1 MHLGRNVKRSPLL
14 LLVLLGAVSCA
25 SPSNTPNLLA
35 GPVDAAQSV
44 RETFDVRSLGEDLLL
59 IQPVFQRA
67 SLHEPTVEFTSEP
80 IVEYTNEPT
89 LNPTS
94 EIDADLPVE
103 YRPVNVFRLQLVTLS
118 NGPVAR
124 TRQAEL
130 EQTLGTTVHLI
141 TQGKHFLLQAGQ
153 YETREEAQKLKS
165 RVAALGPNYAD
176 AYVISATI
184 ETPLSNPSATI
195 ETPLSNPSA
204 TIETPLSNPSATI
217 ETPPPAEVEKTTEMV
232 RTFGWRVLIDQFLSH
247 DEANRLKGR
256 AIKRL
261 RRPDIDVTFKA
272 PWYKVEVGHYRTA
285 PQAQAATEKIE
296 AYYPNALKVRS
307 QILVPRED

>member
-25 SPSNTPNLLA
+25 RPSNTPNLLA

-67 SLHEPTVEFTSEP
+67 SLHEPIVEFTSEPTVEFTSEP
-80 IVEYTNEPT
+80 TVEFTSEPT
-89 LNPTS
+89 VNPTS

-103 YRPVNVFRLQLVTLS
+103 YGPVNVFRLQLVTLS
-118 NGPVAR
+118 NGAVAR
-124 TRQAEL
+124 RRQAEL
-130 EQTLGTTVHLI
+130 EQMLGTTVHLI
-141 TQGKHFLLQAGQ
+141 TRDEHFLLQAGQ
-153 YETREEAQKLKS
+153 YETRQEAQKLKS
-165 RVAALGPNYAD
+165 RVAALGPDYAD

-184 ETPLSNPSATI
+184 ETPLSNPSATAV
-195 ETPLSNPSA
+195 ETPR
-204 TIETPLSNPSATI
+204 
-217 ETPPPAEVEKTTEMV
+217 PAEAEKTTEMV

-272 PWYKVEVGHYRTA
+272 PWYKVEVGHYRTD

>member
-25 SPSNTPNLLA
+25 GPSNTPNLLA

-67 SLHEPTVEFTSEP
+67 SLHEPIVEFTSEP
-80 IVEYTNEPT
+80 TV
-89 LNPTS
+89 NPTS

-103 YRPVNVFRLQLVTLS
+103 YGPVNVFRLQLVTLS
-118 NGPVAR
+118 NGAVAR
-124 TRQAEL
+124 RRQAEL
-130 EQTLGTTVHLI
+130 EQMLGTTVHRI
-141 TQGKHFLLQAGQ
+141 TRGEHFLLQAGQ
-153 YETREEAQKLKS
+153 YETRQEAQKLKS
-165 RVAALGPNYAD
+165 RVAALGPDYAD

-184 ETPLSNPSATI
+184 ETPLSNPSATAV
-195 ETPLSNPSA
+195 ETPR
-204 TIETPLSNPSATI
+204 
-217 ETPPPAEVEKTTEMV
+217 PAEAEKTTEMV

-272 PWYKVEVGHYRTA
+272 PWYKVEVGHYRTD

>member
-195 ETPLSNPSA
+195 ETP
-204 TIETPLSNPSATI
+204 
-217 ETPPPAEVEKTTEMV
+217 PPAEVEKTTEMV

-261 RRPDIDVTFKA
+261 RRNLQGTLVQSRSRPL
-272 PWYKVEVGHYRTA
+272 PHRPPSPGGNRENRSLL
-285 PQAQAATEKIE
+285 PQRPESSLPNSRPPGGLIPSAFAAF
-296 AYYPNALKVRS
+296 
-307 QILVPRED
+307 

>member
-25 SPSNTPNLLA
+25 GPSNTPNLLA

-67 SLHEPTVEFTSEP
+67 SLHEPIFEFTSEP
-80 IVEYTNEPT
+80 TV
-89 LNPTS
+89 NPTS

-103 YRPVNVFRLQLVTLS
+103 YGPVNVFRLQLVTLS
-118 NGPVAR
+118 NGAVAR
-124 TRQAEL
+124 RRQAEL
-130 EQTLGTTVHLI
+130 EQMLGTTVHLI
-141 TQGKHFLLQAGQ
+141 TRDEHFLLQAGQ
-153 YETREEAQKLKS
+153 YETRQEAQKLKS
-165 RVAALGPNYAD
+165 RVAALGPDYAD

-184 ETPLSNPSATI
+184 ETPLSNPSATAV
-195 ETPLSNPSA
+195 ETPR
-204 TIETPLSNPSATI
+204 
-217 ETPPPAEVEKTTEMV
+217 PAEAEKTTEMV

-272 PWYKVEVGHYRTA
+272 PWYKVEVGHYRTD

>member
-25 SPSNTPNLLA
+25 GPSNTPNLLA

-59 IQPVFQRA
+59 IRPVFQRA

-80 IVEYTNEPT
+80 TV
-89 LNPTS
+89 NPTS

-103 YRPVNVFRLQLVTLS
+103 YGPVNVFRLQLVTLS
-118 NGPVAR
+118 NGAVAR
-124 TRQAEL
+124 RRQAEL
-130 EQTLGTTVHLI
+130 EQMLGTTVHLI
-141 TQGKHFLLQAGQ
+141 TRGEHFLLQAGQ
-153 YETREEAQKLKS
+153 YETRQEAQKLKS
-165 RVAALGPNYAD
+165 RVAALGPDYAD

-184 ETPLSNPSATI
+184 ETPLSNPSATAV
-195 ETPLSNPSA
+195 ETPR
-204 TIETPLSNPSATI
+204 
-217 ETPPPAEVEKTTEMV
+217 PAEAEKTTEMV

-272 PWYKVEVGHYRTA
+272 PWYKVEVGHYRTD

>member
-25 SPSNTPNLLA
+25 GPSNTPNLLA

-80 IVEYTNEPT
+80 TV
-89 LNPTS
+89 NPTS

-103 YRPVNVFRLQLVTLS
+103 YGPVNVFRLQLVTLS
-118 NGPVAR
+118 NGAVAR
-124 TRQAEL
+124 RRQAEL
-130 EQTLGTTVHLI
+130 EQMLGTTVHLI
-141 TQGKHFLLQAGQ
+141 TRDEHFLLQAGQ
-153 YETREEAQKLKS
+153 YETRQEAQKLKS
-165 RVAALGPNYAD
+165 RVAALGPDYAD

-184 ETPLSNPSATI
+184 ETPLSNPSATAV
-195 ETPLSNPSA
+195 ETPR
-204 TIETPLSNPSATI
+204 
-217 ETPPPAEVEKTTEMV
+217 PAEAEKTTEMV

-272 PWYKVEVGHYRTA
+272 PWYKVEVGHYRTD

>member
-25 SPSNTPNLLA
+25 GPSNTPNLLA

-67 SLHEPTVEFTSEP
+67 SLHEPIVEFTSEP
-80 IVEYTNEPT
+80 TV
-89 LNPTS
+89 NPTS

-103 YRPVNVFRLQLVTLS
+103 YGPVNVFRLQLVTLS
-118 NGPVAR
+118 NGAVAR
-124 TRQAEL
+124 RRQAEL
-130 EQTLGTTVHLI
+130 EQMLGTTVHLI
-141 TQGKHFLLQAGQ
+141 TRDEHFLLQAGQ
-153 YETREEAQKLKS
+153 YETRQEAQKLKS
-165 RVAALGPNYAD
+165 RVAALGPDYAD

-184 ETPLSNPSATI
+184 ETPLSNPSATAV
-195 ETPLSNPSA
+195 ETPR
-204 TIETPLSNPSATI
+204 
-217 ETPPPAEVEKTTEMV
+217 PAEAEKTTEMV

-272 PWYKVEVGHYRTA
+272 PWYKVEVGHYRTD

>member
-25 SPSNTPNLLA
+25 GPSNTPNLLA

-80 IVEYTNEPT
+80 TV
-89 LNPTS
+89 NPTS

-103 YRPVNVFRLQLVTLS
+103 YGPVNVFRLQLVTLS
-118 NGPVAR
+118 NGAVAR
-124 TRQAEL
+124 RRQAEL
-130 EQTLGTTVHLI
+130 EQMLGTTVHLI
-141 TQGKHFLLQAGQ
+141 TRGEHFLLQAGQ
-153 YETREEAQKLKS
+153 YETRQEAQKLKS
-165 RVAALGPNYAD
+165 RVAALGPDYAD

-184 ETPLSNPSATI
+184 ETPLSNPSATAV
-195 ETPLSNPSA
+195 ETPR
-204 TIETPLSNPSATI
+204 
-217 ETPPPAEVEKTTEMV
+217 PAEAEKTTEMV

-272 PWYKVEVGHYRTA
+272 PWYKVEVGHYRTD

>member
-25 SPSNTPNLLA
+25 GPSNAPNLLA

-67 SLHEPTVEFTSEP
+67 SLHEPTVEFT
-80 IVEYTNEPT
+80 V
-89 LNPTS
+89 NPTS

-103 YRPVNVFRLQLVTLS
+103 YGPVNVFRLQLVTLS
-118 NGPVAR
+118 NRAVAR
-124 TRQAEL
+124 RRQAEL
-130 EQTLGTTVHLI
+130 EQMLGKTVNLI
-141 TQGKHFLLQAGQ
+141 TRGEHFLLQAGQ
-153 YETREEAQKLKS
+153 YETRQEAQKLKS
-165 RVAALGPNYAD
+165 RVAALGPDYAD

-184 ETPLSNPSATI
+184 ETPLSNPSATAV
-195 ETPLSNPSA
+195 ETPR
-204 TIETPLSNPSATI
+204 
-217 ETPPPAEVEKTTEMV
+217 PAEAEKTTEMV

-247 DEANRLKGR
+247 DEAKRLKGR

-272 PWYKVEVGHYRTA
+272 PWYKVEVGHYRTD
-285 PQAQAATEKIE
+285 PQAQSATEKIE

>member
-25 SPSNTPNLLA
+25 GPSNTPNLLA

-59 IQPVFQRA
+59 IRPVFQRA
-67 SLHEPTVEFTSEP
+67 SLHEPIVEFTSEP
-80 IVEYTNEPT
+80 TV
-89 LNPTS
+89 NPTS

-103 YRPVNVFRLQLVTLS
+103 YGPVNVFRLQLVTLS
-118 NGPVAR
+118 NGAVAR
-124 TRQAEL
+124 RRQAEL
-130 EQTLGTTVHLI
+130 EQMLGTTVHLI
-141 TQGKHFLLQAGQ
+141 TRDEHFLLQAGQ
-153 YETREEAQKLKS
+153 YETRQEAQKLKS
-165 RVAALGPNYAD
+165 RVAALGPDYAD

-184 ETPLSNPSATI
+184 ETPLSNPSATAV
-195 ETPLSNPSA
+195 ETPR
-204 TIETPLSNPSATI
+204 
-217 ETPPPAEVEKTTEMV
+217 PAEAEKTTEMV

-272 PWYKVEVGHYRTA
+272 PWYKVEVGHYRTD

>member
-184 ETPLSNPSATI
+184 ETP
-195 ETPLSNPSA
+195 
-204 TIETPLSNPSATI
+204 
-217 ETPPPAEVEKTTEMV
+217 PPAEVEKTTEMV

>member
-25 SPSNTPNLLA
+25 GPSNTPNLLA

-67 SLHEPTVEFTSEP
+67 SLHEPIVEFTSEP
-80 IVEYTNEPT
+80 TV
-89 LNPTS
+89 NPTS

-103 YRPVNVFRLQLVTLS
+103 YGPVNVFRLQLVTLS
-118 NGPVAR
+118 NGAVAR
-124 TRQAEL
+124 RRQAEL
-130 EQTLGTTVHLI
+130 EQMLGTTVHLI
-141 TQGKHFLLQAGQ
+141 TRGEHFLLQAGQ
-153 YETREEAQKLKS
+153 YETRQEAQKLKS
-165 RVAALGPNYAD
+165 HVAALGPDYAD

-184 ETPLSNPSATI
+184 ETPLSNPSATAV
-195 ETPLSNPSA
+195 ETPR
-204 TIETPLSNPSATI
+204 
-217 ETPPPAEVEKTTEMV
+217 PAEAEKTTEMV

-272 PWYKVEVGHYRTA
+272 PWYKVEVGHYRTD

>member
-25 SPSNTPNLLA
+25 GPSNTPNLLA

-67 SLHEPTVEFTSEP
+67 SLHEPIVELTSEP
-80 IVEYTNEPT
+80 TV
-89 LNPTS
+89 NPTS

-103 YRPVNVFRLQLVTLS
+103 YGPVNVFRLQLVTLS
-118 NGPVAR
+118 NGAVAR
-124 TRQAEL
+124 RRQAEL
-130 EQTLGTTVHLI
+130 EQMLGTTVHLI
-141 TQGKHFLLQAGQ
+141 TRDEHFLLQAGQ
-153 YETREEAQKLKS
+153 YETRQEAQKLKS
-165 RVAALGPNYAD
+165 RVAALGPDYAD

-184 ETPLSNPSATI
+184 ETPLSNPSATAV
-195 ETPLSNPSA
+195 ETPR
-204 TIETPLSNPSATI
+204 
-217 ETPPPAEVEKTTEMV
+217 PAEAEKTTEMV

-272 PWYKVEVGHYRTA
+272 PWYKVEVGHYRTD

>member
-25 SPSNTPNLLA
+25 GPSNTPNLLA

-67 SLHEPTVEFTSEP
+67 SLHKPIVELTSEPTV
-80 IVEYTNEPT
+80 
-89 LNPTS
+89 NPTS

-103 YRPVNVFRLQLVTLS
+103 YGPVNVFRLQLVTLS
-118 NGPVAR
+118 NGAVAR
-124 TRQAEL
+124 RRQAEL
-130 EQTLGTTVHLI
+130 EQMLGTTVHLI
-141 TQGKHFLLQAGQ
+141 TRDEHFLLQAGQ
-153 YETREEAQKLKS
+153 YETRQEAQKLKS
-165 RVAALGPNYAD
+165 RIAALGPDYAD

-184 ETPLSNPSATI
+184 ETQLSNPSATAV
-195 ETPLSNPSA
+195 ETPR
-204 TIETPLSNPSATI
+204 
-217 ETPPPAEVEKTTEMV
+217 PAEAEKTTEMV

-261 RRPDIDVTFKA
+261 RRPDIDVTFKE
-272 PWYKVEVGHYRTA
+272 PWYKVEVGHYRTD

>member
-1 MHLGRNVKRSPLL
+1 
-14 LLVLLGAVSCA
+14 
-25 SPSNTPNLLA
+25 LLA

-59 IQPVFQRA
+59 IRPVFQRA
-67 SLHEPTVEFTSEP
+67 SLHEPIVEFTSEP
-80 IVEYTNEPT
+80 TV
-89 LNPTS
+89 NPTS

-103 YRPVNVFRLQLVTLS
+103 YGPVNVFRLQLVTLS
-118 NGPVAR
+118 NGAVAR
-124 TRQAEL
+124 RRQAEL
-130 EQTLGTTVHLI
+130 EQMLGTTVHLI
-141 TQGKHFLLQAGQ
+141 TRDEHFLLQAGQ
-153 YETREEAQKLKS
+153 YETRQEAQKLKS
-165 RVAALGPNYAD
+165 RVAALGPDYAD

-184 ETPLSNPSATI
+184 ETPLSNPSATAV
-195 ETPLSNPSA
+195 ETPR
-204 TIETPLSNPSATI
+204 
-217 ETPPPAEVEKTTEMV
+217 PAEAEKTTEMV

-272 PWYKVEVGHYRTA
+272 PWYKVEVGHYRTD

>member
-25 SPSNTPNLLA
+25 GPSNTPNLLA

-67 SLHEPTVEFTSEP
+67 SLHEPIVELTSEP
-80 IVEYTNEPT
+80 TV
-89 LNPTS
+89 NPTS

-103 YRPVNVFRLQLVTLS
+103 FGPVNVFRLQLVTLS
-118 NGPVAR
+118 NGAVAR
-124 TRQAEL
+124 RRQAEL

-141 TQGKHFLLQAGQ
+141 TRGEHFLLQAGQ
-153 YETREEAQKLKS
+153 YETRQEAQKLKS
-165 RVAALGPNYAD
+165 RVAALGPDYAD

-184 ETPLSNPSATI
+184 ETPLSNPSATAV
-195 ETPLSNPSA
+195 ETPR
-204 TIETPLSNPSATI
+204 
-217 ETPPPAEVEKTTEMV
+217 PAEAEKTTEMV

-272 PWYKVEVGHYRTA
+272 PWYKVEVGHYRTD

>member
-1 MHLGRNVKRSPLL
+1 MKRSPLL

-25 SPSNTPNLLA
+25 GPSNTPNLLA

-67 SLHEPTVEFTSEP
+67 SLHEPIVEFTSEPTVEFTSEP
-80 IVEYTNEPT
+80 TV
-89 LNPTS
+89 NPTS

-103 YRPVNVFRLQLVTLS
+103 YGPVNVFRLQLVTLS
-118 NGPVAR
+118 NGAVAR
-124 TRQAEL
+124 RRQAEL
-130 EQTLGTTVHLI
+130 EQMLGTTVHLI
-141 TQGKHFLLQAGQ
+141 TRDEHFLLQAGQ
-153 YETREEAQKLKS
+153 YETRQEAQKLKS
-165 RVAALGPNYAD
+165 RVAALGPDYAD

-184 ETPLSNPSATI
+184 ETPLSNPSATAV
-195 ETPLSNPSA
+195 ETPR
-204 TIETPLSNPSATI
+204 
-217 ETPPPAEVEKTTEMV
+217 PAEAEKTTEMV

-272 PWYKVEVGHYRTA
+272 PWYKVEVGHYRTD

>member
-25 SPSNTPNLLA
+25 GPSNTPNLLA

-67 SLHEPTVEFTSEP
+67 SLHEPIVEFTSEPTVEFTSEP
-80 IVEYTNEPT
+80 TV
-89 LNPTS
+89 NPTS

-103 YRPVNVFRLQLVTLS
+103 YGPVNVFRLQLVTLS
-118 NGPVAR
+118 NGAVAR
-124 TRQAEL
+124 RRQAEL
-130 EQTLGTTVHLI
+130 EQMLGTTVHLI
-141 TQGKHFLLQAGQ
+141 TRDEHFLLQAGQ
-153 YETREEAQKLKS
+153 YETRQEAQKLKS
-165 RVAALGPNYAD
+165 RVAALGPDYAD

-184 ETPLSNPSATI
+184 ETPLSNPSATAV
-195 ETPLSNPSA
+195 ETPR
-204 TIETPLSNPSATI
+204 
-217 ETPPPAEVEKTTEMV
+217 PAEAEKTTEMV

-272 PWYKVEVGHYRTA
+272 PWYKVEVGHYRTD

>member
-25 SPSNTPNLLA
+25 GPSNTPNLLA

-59 IQPVFQRA
+59 IRPVFQRA
-67 SLHEPTVEFTSEP
+67 SLHEPIVELTSEP
-80 IVEYTNEPT
+80 TV
-89 LNPTS
+89 NPTS

-103 YRPVNVFRLQLVTLS
+103 YGPVNVFRLQLVTLS
-118 NGPVAR
+118 NGAVAR
-124 TRQAEL
+124 RRQAEL
-130 EQTLGTTVHLI
+130 EQMLGTTVHLI
-141 TQGKHFLLQAGQ
+141 TRDEHFLLQAGQ
-153 YETREEAQKLKS
+153 YETRQEAQKLKS
-165 RVAALGPNYAD
+165 RVAALGPDYAD

-184 ETPLSNPSATI
+184 ETPLSNPSATAV
-195 ETPLSNPSA
+195 ETPR
-204 TIETPLSNPSATI
+204 
-217 ETPPPAEVEKTTEMV
+217 PAEAEKTTEMV

-272 PWYKVEVGHYRTA
+272 PWYKVEVGHYRTD

>member
-1 MHLGRNVKRSPLL
+1 MHLGRKVNRSPLL
-14 LLVLLGAVSCA
+14 LLGLLGAVSCA
-25 SPSNTPNLLA
+25 GPSTGPPNLLA

-44 RETFDVRSLGEDLLL
+44 RETFDVRSLGKDLLL

-67 SLHEPTVEFTSEP
+67 SLHEPTVD
-80 IVEYTNEPT
+80 
-89 LNPTS
+89 PTS
-94 EIDADLPVE
+94 KIDADLPVQ
-103 YRPVNVFRLQLVTLS
+103 YGPVNVFRLQLVTLS
-118 NGPVAR
+118 NGAVAR

-141 TQGKHFLLQAGQ
+141 TRGEHSLLQAGQ
-153 YETREEAQKLKS
+153 YETGQEAQKLKS
-165 RVAALGPNYAD
+165 RVATLGPDYAD

-184 ETPLSNPSATI
+184 ETPLSNSTATAV
-195 ETPLSNPSA
+195 EAPR
-204 TIETPLSNPSATI
+204 
-217 ETPPPAEVEKTTEMV
+217 PAEAEKTTEVV

-261 RRPDIDVTFKA
+261 RRQDIDVTFKA
-272 PWYKVEVGHYRTA
+272 PWYKVEVGHYLTD

-296 AYYPNALKVRS
+296 PYYPNALKVRS

>member
-25 SPSNTPNLLA
+25 GPSNTPNLLA

-59 IQPVFQRA
+59 IRPVFQRA
-67 SLHEPTVEFTSEP
+67 SLHEPIVEFTSEP
-80 IVEYTNEPT
+80 TI
-89 LNPTS
+89 NPTS

-103 YRPVNVFRLQLVTLS
+103 YGPVNVFRLQLVTLS
-118 NGPVAR
+118 NAAVAR

-141 TQGKHFLLQAGQ
+141 TRGEHFLLQAGQ
-153 YETREEAQKLKS
+153 YETRQEAQKLKS
-165 RVAALGPNYAD
+165 RVAALGPDYAD

-184 ETPLSNPSATI
+184 ETPLSNPSATAV
-195 ETPLSNPSA
+195 ETPR
-204 TIETPLSNPSATI
+204 
-217 ETPPPAEVEKTTEMV
+217 PAEAEKTTEMV

-272 PWYKVEVGHYRTA
+272 PWYKVEVGHYRTD

>member
-1 MHLGRNVKRSPLL
+1 MHLGRKVNRSPLL
-14 LLVLLGAVSCA
+14 LLGLLGAVSCA
-25 SPSNTPNLLA
+25 GPSTGPPNLLA

-67 SLHEPTVEFTSEP
+67 SLHEPTVD
-80 IVEYTNEPT
+80 
-89 LNPTS
+89 PTS
-94 EIDADLPVE
+94 KIDADLPVE
-103 YRPVNVFRLQLVTLS
+103 YGLVNVFRLQLVTLS
-118 NGPVAR
+118 NRAVAR

-130 EQTLGTTVHLI
+130 EQTLATTVHL
-141 TQGKHFLLQAGQ
+141 TTRGEHFLLQAGQ
-153 YETREEAQKLKS
+153 YETSQEAQKLKS
-165 RVAALGPNYAD
+165 RVAALGPDYAD

-184 ETPLSNPSATI
+184 ETPLSNPTATAV
-195 ETPLSNPSA
+195 ETQR
-204 TIETPLSNPSATI
+204 
-217 ETPPPAEVEKTTEMV
+217 PAEAEKTTEMV

-261 RRPDIDVTFKA
+261 RRQDIDVTFKA
-272 PWYKVEVGHYRTA
+272 PWYKVEVGHYRTD

-296 AYYPNALKVRS
+296 AYYPNSLKVRS

>member
-25 SPSNTPNLLA
+25 GPSNTPNLLA

-67 SLHEPTVEFTSEP
+67 SLHEPIVEFTSEP
-80 IVEYTNEPT
+80 TV
-89 LNPTS
+89 NPTS

-103 YRPVNVFRLQLVTLS
+103 YGPVNVFRLQLVTLS
-118 NGPVAR
+118 NAAVAR

-141 TQGKHFLLQAGQ
+141 TRGEHFLLQAGQ
-153 YETREEAQKLKS
+153 YETRQEAQKLKS
-165 RVAALGPNYAD
+165 RVAALGPDYAD

-184 ETPLSNPSATI
+184 ETPLSNPSATAV
-195 ETPLSNPSA
+195 ETPR
-204 TIETPLSNPSATI
+204 
-217 ETPPPAEVEKTTEMV
+217 PAEAEKTTEMV

-272 PWYKVEVGHYRTA
+272 PWYKVEVGHYRTD

>member
-25 SPSNTPNLLA
+25 GPSNTPNLLA

-67 SLHEPTVEFTSEP
+67 SLHQPIVEFT
-80 IVEYTNEPT
+80 NEPA
-89 LNPTS
+89 S
-94 EIDADLPVE
+94 EIAADLPIE
-103 YRPVNVFRLQLVTLS
+103 YGPVNVFRLQLVTLS
-118 NGPVAR
+118 NGAVAR
-124 TRQAEL
+124 MRQAEL

-141 TQGKHFLLQAGQ
+141 ARGEHFLLQAGQ
-153 YETREEAQKLKS
+153 YETRQEAQKLKG
-165 RVAALGPNYAD
+165 RVAALGPDYAD
-176 AYVISATI
+176 AYVISATT
-184 ETPLSNPSATI
+184 ETPLSNPRATAV
-195 ETPLSNPSA
+195 ETPR
-204 TIETPLSNPSATI
+204 
-217 ETPPPAEVEKTTEMV
+217 PAEAEKIIKMV

-261 RRPDIDVTFKA
+261 RRQDIDVTFKA
-272 PWYKVEVGHYRTA
+272 PWYKVEVGHYRTD

-296 AYYPNALKVRS
+296 AYYPNSLKVRS

>member
-1 MHLGRNVKRSPLL
+1 VKRSPLL

-25 SPSNTPNLLA
+25 GPSNTPNLLA
-35 GPVDAAQSV
+35 GPVDATQSV

-59 IQPVFQRA
+59 IRPVFQRA
-67 SLHEPTVEFTSEP
+67 SLHEPIVEFTSEP
-80 IVEYTNEPT
+80 TV
-89 LNPTS
+89 NPTS

-103 YRPVNVFRLQLVTLS
+103 YGPVNVFRLQLVTLS
-118 NGPVAR
+118 NGAVAR
-124 TRQAEL
+124 RRQAEL
-130 EQTLGTTVHLI
+130 EQMLGTTVHLI
-141 TQGKHFLLQAGQ
+141 TRDEHFLLQAGQ
-153 YETREEAQKLKS
+153 YETRQEAQKLKS
-165 RVAALGPNYAD
+165 RVAALGPDYAD

-184 ETPLSNPSATI
+184 ETPLSNPSATAV
-195 ETPLSNPSA
+195 ETPR
-204 TIETPLSNPSATI
+204 
-217 ETPPPAEVEKTTEMV
+217 PAEAEKTTEMV

-272 PWYKVEVGHYRTA
+272 PWYKVEVGHYRTD

>member
-25 SPSNTPNLLA
+25 GPSNTPNLLA

-67 SLHEPTVEFTSEP
+67 SLHEPIVELTSEP
-80 IVEYTNEPT
+80 TV
-89 LNPTS
+89 NPTS

-103 YRPVNVFRLQLVTLS
+103 YGPVNVFRLQLVTLS
-118 NGPVAR
+118 NGAVAR
-124 TRQAEL
+124 RRQAEL
-130 EQTLGTTVHLI
+130 EQMLGTTVHLI
-141 TQGKHFLLQAGQ
+141 TRGEHFLLQAGQ
-153 YETREEAQKLKS
+153 YETRQEAQKLKS
-165 RVAALGPNYAD
+165 RVAALGPDYAD

-184 ETPLSNPSATI
+184 ETPLSNPSATAV
-195 ETPLSNPSA
+195 ETPR
-204 TIETPLSNPSATI
+204 
-217 ETPPPAEVEKTTEMV
+217 PAEAEKTTEMV

-272 PWYKVEVGHYRTA
+272 PWYKVEVGHYRTD

>member
-1 MHLGRNVKRSPLL
+1 MHLGRKVNRSPLL
-14 LLVLLGAVSCA
+14 LLGLLGAVSCA
-25 SPSNTPNLLA
+25 GPSTGPPNLLA

-44 RETFDVRSLGEDLLL
+44 RETFDVRSLGKDLLL

-67 SLHEPTVEFTSEP
+67 SLHEPTVD
-80 IVEYTNEPT
+80 
-89 LNPTS
+89 PTS
-94 EIDADLPVE
+94 KIDADLPVQ
-103 YRPVNVFRLQLVTLS
+103 YGPVNVFRLQLVTLS
-118 NGPVAR
+118 NGAVAR

-141 TQGKHFLLQAGQ
+141 TRGEHFLLQAGQ
-153 YETREEAQKLKS
+153 YETGQEAQKLKS
-165 RVAALGPNYAD
+165 RVAALGPDYAD

-184 ETPLSNPSATI
+184 ETPLSNSTDTAVEAPR
-195 ETPLSNPSA
+195 
-204 TIETPLSNPSATI
+204 
-217 ETPPPAEVEKTTEMV
+217 PAEAEKTTEVV

-261 RRPDIDVTFKA
+261 RRQDIDVTFKA
-272 PWYKVEVGHYRTA
+272 PWYKVEVGHYRTD
-285 PQAQAATEKIE
+285 PQAQMATEKIE

>member
-25 SPSNTPNLLA
+25 GPSNTPNLLA

-67 SLHEPTVEFTSEP
+67 SLHEPIVELTSEP
-80 IVEYTNEPT
+80 TV
-89 LNPTS
+89 NPTS

-103 YRPVNVFRLQLVTLS
+103 FGPVNVFRLQLVTLS
-118 NGPVAR
+118 NAAVAR
-124 TRQAEL
+124 RRQAEL

-141 TQGKHFLLQAGQ
+141 IRGEHFLLQAGQ
-153 YETREEAQKLKS
+153 YETRQEAQKLKS
-165 RVAALGPNYAD
+165 RVAALGPDYAD

-184 ETPLSNPSATI
+184 ETPLSNPSATAV
-195 ETPLSNPSA
+195 ETPR
-204 TIETPLSNPSATI
+204 
-217 ETPPPAEVEKTTEMV
+217 PAEAEKTTEMV

-272 PWYKVEVGHYRTA
+272 PWYKVEVGHYRTD

>member
-25 SPSNTPNLLA
+25 GPSNTPNLLA

-67 SLHEPTVEFTSEP
+67 SLREPTIEFT
-80 IVEYTNEPT
+80 NDPT
-89 LNPTS
+89 VNPTS

-103 YRPVNVFRLQLVTLS
+103 YGQVNVFRLQLVTLS
-118 NGPVAR
+118 NGAVAR

-141 TQGKHFLLQAGQ
+141 TRGEHFLLQAGQ
-153 YETREEAQKLKS
+153 YETGQEAQKLKS
-165 RVAALGPNYAD
+165 RVAALGPDYAD

-184 ETPLSNPSATI
+184 ETPLSNSTDTAVEAPR
-195 ETPLSNPSA
+195 
-204 TIETPLSNPSATI
+204 
-217 ETPPPAEVEKTTEMV
+217 PAEAEKTTEMV
-232 RTFGWRVLIDQFLSH
+232 RTFGWRVLIDQFLAH

-261 RRPDIDVTFKA
+261 RRQDIDVTFKA
-272 PWYKVEVGHYRTA
+272 PWYKVEVGHYRTD

>member
-1 MHLGRNVKRSPLL
+1 MLGT
-14 LLVLLGAVSCA
+14 VSCA
-25 SPSNTPNLLA
+25 GPSTGPPNLLA

-59 IQPVFQRA
+59 IQPVFHRA
-67 SLHEPTVEFTSEP
+67 SLHEPTVD
-80 IVEYTNEPT
+80 
-89 LNPTS
+89 PTS
-94 EIDADLPVE
+94 KIDADLPVE
-103 YRPVNVFRLQLVTLS
+103 YGPVNVFRLQLVTLS
-118 NGPVAR
+118 NGAVAR

-141 TQGKHFLLQAGQ
+141 TRGEHFLLQAGQ
-153 YETREEAQKLKS
+153 YETRQEAQKLKS
-165 RVAALGPNYAD
+165 RVAALGPDYAD

-184 ETPLSNPSATI
+184 ETPLSNPTATAV
-195 ETPLSNPSA
+195 ETPGH
-204 TIETPLSNPSATI
+204 
-217 ETPPPAEVEKTTEMV
+217 AEAEKTTEMV

-261 RRPDIDVTFKA
+261 RRQDIDVTFKA
-272 PWYKVEVGHYRTA
+272 PWYKVEVGHYRTD

-296 AYYPNALKVRS
+296 AYYPNA
-307 QILVPRED
+307 

>member
-25 SPSNTPNLLA
+25 GPSNTPNLLA
-35 GPVDAAQSV
+35 GLVDAAQSV

-59 IQPVFQRA
+59 IQPAFQRA
-67 SLHEPTVEFTSEP
+67 SLHEPTVEFT
-80 IVEYTNEPT
+80 NDPT
-89 LNPTS
+89 VNPTS

-103 YRPVNVFRLQLVTLS
+103 FGPVNVFRLQLVTLS
-118 NGPVAR
+118 NGAVAR
-124 TRQAEL
+124 RRQAEL
-130 EQTLGTTVHLI
+130 EQMLGTTVHRI
-141 TQGKHFLLQAGQ
+141 TRGEHFLLQAGQ
-153 YETREEAQKLKS
+153 YETRQEAQKLKR
-165 RVAALGPNYAD
+165 RVAALGPDYAD

-184 ETPLSNPSATI
+184 ETPLSNPSATAV
-195 ETPLSNPSA
+195 ETPR
-204 TIETPLSNPSATI
+204 
-217 ETPPPAEVEKTTEMV
+217 PAEAEKTTEMV

-272 PWYKVEVGHYRTA
+272 PWYKVEVGHYRTD

>member
-25 SPSNTPNLLA
+25 GPSNTPNLLA

-67 SLHEPTVEFTSEP
+67 SLHEPIVEFTSEPTVEFTSEP
-80 IVEYTNEPT
+80 TV
-89 LNPTS
+89 NPTS

-103 YRPVNVFRLQLVTLS
+103 YGPVNVFRLQLVTLS
-118 NGPVAR
+118 NGAVAR
-124 TRQAEL
+124 RRQAEL
-130 EQTLGTTVHLI
+130 EQMLGTTVHRI
-141 TQGKHFLLQAGQ
+141 TRGEHFLLQAGQ
-153 YETREEAQKLKS
+153 YETRQEAQKLKS
-165 RVAALGPNYAD
+165 RVAALGPDYAD

-184 ETPLSNPSATI
+184 ETPLSNPSATAV
-195 ETPLSNPSA
+195 ETPR
-204 TIETPLSNPSATI
+204 
-217 ETPPPAEVEKTTEMV
+217 PAEAEKTTEMV

-272 PWYKVEVGHYRTA
+272 PWYKVEVGHYRTD

>member
-25 SPSNTPNLLA
+25 GPSNTPNLLA

-80 IVEYTNEPT
+80 TVEFTSEPT
-89 LNPTS
+89 VNPTS

-103 YRPVNVFRLQLVTLS
+103 YGPVNVFRLQLVTLS
-118 NGPVAR
+118 NGAVAR
-124 TRQAEL
+124 RRQAEL
-130 EQTLGTTVHLI
+130 EQMLGTTVHLI
-141 TQGKHFLLQAGQ
+141 TRDEHFLLQAGQ
-153 YETREEAQKLKS
+153 YETRQEAQKLKS
-165 RVAALGPNYAD
+165 RVAALGPDYAD

-184 ETPLSNPSATI
+184 ETPLSNPSATAV
-195 ETPLSNPSA
+195 ETPR
-204 TIETPLSNPSATI
+204 
-217 ETPPPAEVEKTTEMV
+217 PAEAEKTTEMV

-272 PWYKVEVGHYRTA
+272 PWYKVEVGHYRTD